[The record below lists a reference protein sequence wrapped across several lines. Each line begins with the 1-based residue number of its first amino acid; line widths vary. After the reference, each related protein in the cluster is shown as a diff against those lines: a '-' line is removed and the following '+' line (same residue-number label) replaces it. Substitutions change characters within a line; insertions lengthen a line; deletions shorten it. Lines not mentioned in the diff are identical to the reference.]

1 MGRQWDQE
9 VPDELFELPAELALA
24 PVEDS
29 DFVPPSE
36 APVLDEDGFAVAPPP
51 FFFW

>member
-1 MGRQWDQE
+1 MGRRKGQE

-24 PVEDS
+24 SVEDS

-36 APVLDEDGFAVAPPP
+36 APVLDEEGFVVPRPPL
-51 FFFW
+51 FF